1 MYFYY
6 EFFYDIY
13 VSIYVD
19 IGKNDFYFCVRK
31 VYLDVYN
38 ERERER

>member
-1 MYFYY
+1 MNFYY
-6 EFFYDIY
+6 EFFYDI
-13 VSIYVD
+13 SIYVD

-31 VYLDVYN
+31 FYLDVYN